1 MATVP
6 YPTEKLLSVS
16 NAQTWDYYFLDSMSA
31 YPVIGSAIRNG
42 KKFVLPVPSAEDTM
56 INSLER
62 KYNFSIID
70 GQPVLT
76 KTSRNALRIA
86 QDKFILANDKRIEEE
101 AKVCTL
107 LKSSFSEEI
116 SMMLRSNLEYVNADN
131 SNDSFEM
138 YRLVKAL
145 TARTSRFEVAQNR
158 LLQLFQC
165 RMTSTHTA
173 YKDEILTHYKVLQTL
188 FGSNDPATPDSCQ
201 LADFVL
207 VAYLG
212 GLPDDGFQYPKD
224 KIYADNPAGTIPNL
238 HQVMQSMTIYDTNK
252 RKVPPTAAYEV
263 PAGPTVLAAIHATT
277 TTCSTCHTSFPTIIS
292 RRTGL
297 PFTNCQSCN
306 KKFRD
311 KSSVNPPVVPTV
323 VPTSPQVSTGARLQ
337 SAHNALLAAT
347 TAYHHAHALATGNV
361 HVPPDPGITN
371 TADYLNNYIYQQSY
385 NL

>member
-1 MATVP
+1 MHKP
-6 YPTEKLLSVS
+6 G
-16 NAQTWDYYFLDSMSA
+16 YYFLDCMSA

-145 TARTSRFEVAQNR
+145 TA
-158 LLQLFQC
+158 
-165 RMTSTHTA
+165 
-173 YKDEILTHYKVLQTL
+173 
-188 FGSNDPATPDSCQ
+188 
-201 LADFVL
+201 
-207 VAYLG
+207 
-212 GLPDDGFQYPKD
+212 
-224 KIYADNPAGTIPNL
+224 
-238 HQVMQSMTIYDTNK
+238 
-252 RKVPPTAAYEV
+252 
-263 PAGPTVLAAIHATT
+263 
-277 TTCSTCHTSFPTIIS
+277 HTSSFEMPRI
-292 RRTGL
+292 G
-297 PFTNCQSCN
+297 
-306 KKFRD
+306 
-311 KSSVNPPVVPTV
+311 
-323 VPTSPQVSTGARLQ
+323 
-337 SAHNALLAAT
+337 
-347 TAYHHAHALATGNV
+347 
-361 HVPPDPGITN
+361 
-371 TADYLNNYIYQQSY
+371 SY
-385 NL
+385 NCSNAE